1 MASSVVGEG
10 IKGERYTAT
19 VPDTLDLVDRAALE
33 INGLGRAWDPER
45 GAISSTFTFS

>member
-19 VPDTLDLVDRAALE
+19 VPDTLDLVDRAALT
-33 INGLGRAWDPER
+33 INGLGRARDPDA
-45 GAISSTFTFS
+45 AISSTFTFS